1 MPSCPPVSRRLWKLL
16 PVLGALPLLMGA
28 EVYRWVDENGVVN
41 YTQLAP
47 EGVEAERVRPDTGQR
62 IAARPSEPATTP
74 AAESAEPELSEAQQR
89 MLSKLQAAEQAR
101 QEEVARIKQANCE
114 RARAVLER
122 LSVHGRVR
130 VRGEDGQERVMP
142 EDERQQRIDEAQQGV
157 AANCNDVG

>member
-1 MPSCPPVSRRLWKLL
+1 MPPCPPLPRRLWKLL

-47 EGVEAERVRPDTGQR
+47 QGVEAERVRADTGQR
-62 IAARPSEPATTP
+62 IGAQPSEPATA
-74 AAESAEPELSEAQQR
+74 AAEPAEPELSEAQQR
-89 MLSKLQAAEQAR
+89 MLSRLQAAEQAR
-101 QEEVARIKQANCE
+101 QEELARVKQANCE

-130 VRGEDGQERVMP
+130 VRGEDGQERMMS
-142 EDERQQRIDEAQQGV
+142 EDERQQRISEAQQGV
-157 AANCNDVG
+157 AANCDDLG